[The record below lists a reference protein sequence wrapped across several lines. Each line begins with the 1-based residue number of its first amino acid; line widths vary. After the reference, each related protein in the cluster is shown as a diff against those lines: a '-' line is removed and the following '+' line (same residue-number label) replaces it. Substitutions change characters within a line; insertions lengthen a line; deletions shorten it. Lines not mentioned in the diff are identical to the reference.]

1 MKTNEFIRLLQH
13 SAVSKIQLGCAIV
26 CSMLNKIC
34 DIVPEILI
42 GISID
47 VIVKQEHSLVAGL
60 TGIVSP
66 FHQLY
71 AIGALTALLW
81 ILESIFEYWYS
92 IAWRALAQNIQH
104 TLRMKAYSVM
114 QDHDMAYF
122 ENTTTGGLL
131 HILQDD
137 INQLEQFL
145 SQGPNEVI
153 QLLVNIVV
161 MGSLFFYLSPM
172 IALVALLPIPLILA
186 IAYYFQHKLAALYAR
201 VQQASAGLASHMSYR
216 LQGIATIKSYT
227 TQQYE
232 LTLLAQQSNAYQTA
246 HRDASCVTA
255 LYIPLV
261 RMAVMVGFIA
271 SLILGGAYA
280 LQGIIPIN
288 WYAAL
293 VFLTQRFLWPF
304 TTLAHLTDL
313 YEQARAS
320 VRRILAV
327 LEQKNSICSGTQLLP
342 VSSVRGVIQ
351 YEHVA
356 FAYSLSQPILRD
368 ISFTIPQ
375 KKTVAFVGSTGS
387 GKSTIL
393 KLLLRFYDA
402 TAGKISIDGH
412 AITDLRLDD
421 LRASMA
427 LVSQDVYMIEG
438 TIADNISYG
447 CTNAVHDD
455 IVRAAQLAHIHDF
468 IMKLPDGYATQVQ
481 EHGKNFSGG
490 QRQRI
495 AIARAVLKRAPI
507 LIFDEATSA
516 VDNETQAAIEQSLV
530 QLQADHTIVI
540 VAHRLSAVRHADVI
554 YVLDAGS
561 IVEFGTH
568 DELFAKQGAYFKLCT
583 STR

>member
-1 MKTNEFIRLLQH
+1 MKTNEFIRLLGY
-13 SAVSKIQLGCAIV
+13 STISKIQLCCAII
-26 CSMLNKIC
+26 CSILNKIC

-47 VIVKQEHSLVAGL
+47 VIVKQEHSLVAAI
-60 TGIVSP
+60 TGIASP
-66 FHQLY
+66 FYQLY
-71 AIGALTALLW
+71 AVGALTALLW
-81 ILESIFEYWYS
+81 ILESVFEYWYS
-92 IAWRALAQNIQH
+92 ITWRAIAQNIQH
-104 TLRMKAYSVM
+104 TLRMKMYNVL

-172 IALVALLPIPLILA
+172 IALVALLPVPLILVV
-186 IAYYFQHKLAALYAR
+186 AYYFQHKLAALYAL
-201 VQQASAGLASHMSYR
+201 VQQASAKLASHMSYR
-216 LQGIATIKSYT
+216 LQGITTIKSYT
-227 TQQYE
+227 TQQHE
-232 LTLLAQQSNAYQTA
+232 FTLLAKQSNAYQTA
-246 HRDASCVTA
+246 HRNASRVTA

-271 SLILGGAYA
+271 SLILGGVYA
-280 LQGIIPIN
+280 LQGVIPIN

-304 TTLAHLTDL
+304 TTLAHLTDV

-320 VRRILAV
+320 VRRILEV
-327 LEQKNSICSGTQLLP
+327 LEQKNSISSGRQLLP
-342 VSSVRGVIQ
+342 VTSVRGVIQ
-351 YEHVA
+351 YQQVS
-356 FAYSLSQPILRD
+356 FSYSASQPILRD
-368 ISFTIPQ
+368 INFTIQ
-375 KKTVAFVGSTGS
+375 EKKTVAFVGSTGS
-387 GKSTIL
+387 GKSTII

-402 TAGKISIDGH
+402 TKGEILLDGH
-412 AITDLRLDD
+412 TITDLRLDD

-447 CTNAVHDD
+447 SFHAVHND
-455 IVRAAQLAHIHDF
+455 IVRAAKLAHIHDF
-468 IMKLPDGYATQVQ
+468 IMTLPDGYATQVQ
-481 EHGKNFSGG
+481 EHGKNLSGG

-516 VDNETQAAIEQSLV
+516 VDNETQAAIESSLQ
-530 QLQADHTIVI
+530 QLKQDHTIII
-540 VAHRLSAVRHADVI
+540 VAHRLSAVRHADTI
-554 YVLDAGS
+554 YVLDHGF
-561 IVEFGTH
+561 IVESGTH

-583 STR
+583 IAQ